1 MKVLNFGS
9 CNIDF
14 VYSTPHIVRPGETVS
29 ASRLDQFAG
38 GKGLN
43 QSIALAKAGAEVY
56 HAGCI
61 GTDGEMLRTLLR
73 KSGADITYIRTEE
86 CKSGHAIIQVND
98 QGENSIIIHS
108 GANGMVTKE
117 YIDEV
122 LSHFSHSDMLVLQ
135 NEISNVDYLV
145 RRAYER
151 GMQIMLN
158 PSPYNENLSAVD
170 YSMLNYLILNEVEAC
185 EISGK
190 DDIDEIIGFF
200 REKYPALRVMLTL
213 GSRGC
218 VYFDREL
225 ELRQSAFI
233 IEVKDTTAAGDTFT
247 GYFAAGIA
255 RKEPIAKILK
265 TASAASAI
273 AVSRNGA
280 APSIPWAEEVMSAI
294 EFMKPG
300 EDTSKRDRIKRITER
315 YLDEHLATARLD
327 ELAVQLGYSVIYT
340 GHLIS
345 QVFGTT
351 FSRLL
356 QQRRCTL
363 AHELLLTTEL
373 SVAEIVRHVGYENES
388 FFRRLFKEKYGDN
401 PKAFRKKTKTTKK

>member
-1 MKVLNFGS
+1 
-9 CNIDF
+9 
-14 VYSTPHIVRPGETVS
+14 
-29 ASRLDQFAG
+29 
-38 GKGLN
+38 
-43 QSIALAKAGAEVY
+43 
-56 HAGCI
+56 
-61 GTDGEMLRTLLR
+61 
-73 KSGADITYIRTEE
+73 
-86 CKSGHAIIQVND
+86 
-98 QGENSIIIHS
+98 
-108 GANGMVTKE
+108 MVTKE

-233 IEVKDTTAAGDTFT
+233 VEVKDTTAAGDTFT

-294 EFMKPG
+294 ESMMPG

-345 QVFGTT
+345 HVFGTT